1 MNAKSKEQTVINL
14 CNALN
19 NSTSLQVH
27 AHWDP
32 IADSAFGMHD
42 EPPTYVELFNL
53 SANQPIKEYSVNA
66 FNAFLPPSTVGVGD
80 VWELDANRVV
90 SFLHQFHPG
99 ATADLGYGEEGAFAC
114 LRACASDY
122 AEIAFRFHAEFTL
135 QSAAYQ
141 KWQEENDEPESEA
154 RFIPSQFVG
163 KVLVNLKG
171 GTVRAFSLALPAR
184 NTNVDLNAFGGAD
197 MVFVPRMELLAA
209 DETDTDEIV
218 WDAAITMEEAFRAL
232 ELKFYK
238 FAEIGWLPVD
248 EAVAQA
254 KATNRPIH
262 AILVWGCLD
271 DESC

>member
-1 MNAKSKEQTVINL
+1 MINL
-14 CNALN
+14 SNVLN
-19 NSTSLQVH
+19 SSSSLQVEVH
-27 AHWDP
+27 AHWEP
-32 IADSAFGMHD
+32 IADSAFGIHD

-53 SANQPIKEYSVNA
+53 SANQPIKEYSVDA

-90 SFLHQFHPG
+90 SFLRQFHPG

-114 LRACASDY
+114 LRAYSSDY
-122 AEIAFRFHAEFTL
+122 AEIVFRFHAEFTL
-135 QSAAYQ
+135 KSAAYQ
-141 KWQEENDEPESEA
+141 KWQEENDERESDA
-154 RFIPSQFVG
+154 RFIPSQFAG
-163 KVLVNLKG
+163 KVLVNLKR
-171 GTVRAFSLALPAR
+171 GTVRAFSLVLPAR

-197 MVFVPRMELLAA
+197 MVFVPRMELLTT
-209 DETDTDEIV
+209 DETDQGEIV
-218 WDAAITMEEAFRAL
+218 WDAAITSEAAHRML

-238 FAEIGWLPVD
+238 FAEIDWLPVD

-254 KATNRPIH
+254 KATHRPIH

>member
-1 MNAKSKEQTVINL
+1 MINL

-27 AHWDP
+27 AHWEP
-32 IADSAFGMHD
+32 IADSTFNMHKSSP
-42 EPPTYVELFNL
+42 EHVGLFDL
-53 SANQPIKEYSVNA
+53 APNQPVKLYSVDA
-66 FNAFLPPSTVGVGD
+66 FKAFLPPSTVGVGD
-80 VWELDANRVV
+80 DWELDANRVV

-114 LRACASDY
+114 LCACSSDY
-122 AEIAFRFHAEFTL
+122 AEIAFRFHAEFAL
-135 QSAAYQ
+135 KSAAYQ

-154 RFIPSQFVG
+154 RFIPSQYAG
-163 KVLVNLKG
+163 KVLVNLKK

-209 DETDTDEIV
+209 DETDKGEIA
-218 WDAAITMEEAFRAL
+218 WDAAITTEAAHRAL

-238 FAEIGWLPVD
+238 FAEIDWLPVD

-254 KATNRPIH
+254 KATNRPMH

>member
-1 MNAKSKEQTVINL
+1 MINF

-27 AHWDP
+27 AHWEP
-32 IADSAFGMHD
+32 IADSTFNMHKSLP
-42 EPPTYVELFNL
+42 EHVELFDL
-53 SANQPIKEYSVNA
+53 SPTQPIKEYGVDA
-66 FNAFLPPSTVGVGD
+66 FNAFLPPSTVRVGD

-90 SFLHQFHPG
+90 SFLRQFHAG
-99 ATADLGYGEEGAFAC
+99 ATADLGYGKEGAFAC
-114 LRACASDY
+114 LRACSSDY

-135 QSAAYQ
+135 NSAAYQ
-141 KWQEENDEPESEA
+141 KWQKENDEPESEA
-154 RFIPSQFVG
+154 RFIPSQFTG
-163 KVLVNLKG
+163 KVVVNVES

-218 WDAAITMEEAFRAL
+218 WDAAITTEAAHRAL
-232 ELKFYK
+232 KLKFYK
-238 FAEIGWLPVD
+238 FAAIDWLPVD
-248 EAVAQA
+248 EAVEQA
-254 KATNRPIH
+254 KATHRPIH